1 MSSSPSVSESYTVDL
16 PAIVRYAGASGDF
29 TPIHYDAGVLASA
42 GYDRFFAMGMLVAGR
57 LGALVVS
64 TFGEH
69 AVRSFSVRFRKRSW
83 VGNDVTVALEP
94 TDEATVFELVATS
107 DGEVIATGRAVV
119 EVQPESEWS
128 RERPGRGRP

>member
-1 MSSSPSVSESYTVDL
+1 MSPSPSASPSVGETYTVDL

-57 LGALVVS
+57 LGALAAS
-64 TFGEH
+64 TFGDD

-94 TDEATVFELVATS
+94 TDEATVFDLVATS
-107 DGEVIATGRAVV
+107 DGEVIATGKAVV
-119 EVQPESEWS
+119 GVQPGS
-128 RERPGRGRP
+128 